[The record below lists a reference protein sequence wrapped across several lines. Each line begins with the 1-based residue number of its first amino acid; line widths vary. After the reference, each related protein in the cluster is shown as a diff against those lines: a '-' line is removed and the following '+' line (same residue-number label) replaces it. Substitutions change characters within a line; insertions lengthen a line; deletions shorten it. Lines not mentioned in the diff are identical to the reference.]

1 MFGIKLLNVWGTC
14 FAVSIYKKKV
24 SVSAKCHCT
33 VFEGYAAD
41 HSDHSFLHAASP
53 PLAWLM
59 GTQL

>member
-53 PLAWLM
+53 PLA
-59 GTQL
+59 